1 MNEIGQG
8 KLIVSRTFVIHKVL
22 SEFFQIS
29 LIVVKCDQLVMVI
42 ERDDGIFRVTGNVN
56 NLFTKN
62 GTKYWITESITVDEK
77 SNLP

>member
-29 LIVVKCDQLVMVI
+29 LIIVTFDQLNMVI
-42 ERDDGIFRVTGNVN
+42 ERDDGIFRVTGDVYHHYTHKKQNI
-56 NLFTKN
+56 
-62 GTKYWITESITVDEK
+62 G
-77 SNLP
+77 LPNQLQ

>member
-29 LIVVKCDQLVMVI
+29 LIIVTFDQLNMVI
-42 ERDDGIFRVTGNVN
+42 ERDDGIFRVTGDVN
-56 NLFTKN
+56 NLYTDTKQN
-62 GTKYWITESITVDEK
+62 IG
-77 SNLP
+77 LPNQLQ

>member
-42 ERDDGIFRVTGNVN
+42 ERDDGIFRVTGDIYH
-56 NLFTKN
+56 LYTDTKQN
-62 GTKYWITESITVDEK
+62 IG
-77 SNLP
+77 LPNQLQ